1 MLPAIEL
8 SRDSAPDYILNSGSG
23 LLTCGCCPEARPRQE
38 PRPAQPRPGQGEGR
52 GGGRE
57 HGHGGGESDQ
67 GGGQGAGLGHNKQG
81 AYQKVLLAQCPL
93 TARKPSI

>member
-1 MLPAIEL
+1 MYRGRVLPAIEL
-8 SRDSAPDYILNSGSG
+8 SRDSAPDYILNSGIEWG
-23 LLTCGCCPEARPRQE
+23 LTCGCCPEARPRQE

-81 AYQKVLLAQCPL
+81 A
-93 TARKPSI
+93 

>member
-1 MLPAIEL
+1 MDLRARVHICGAIPSSARPGKTLLPFAAMR
-8 SRDSAPDYILNSGSG
+8 SRRIGASG

-81 AYQKVLLAQCPL
+81 A
-93 TARKPSI
+93 